1 MSNRFSNYLA
11 NKELNLLFKQV
22 AYATPTIYVALST
35 ADPGDDAASMAEP
48 VGNNYSRVATAT
60 TDWNTS
66 TVRSISN
73 ANALIFPAASGNWG
87 TISYF
92 ALYDQATGGNCLG
105 SGQISPAQAVI
116 SGNTMEIDVGGA
128 TITL

>member
-11 NKELNLLFKQV
+11 NKLLNLMFKQV
-22 AYATPTIYVALST
+22 AYTPPTLYVALST
-35 ADPGDDAASMAEP
+35 AVPGDDGAGVAEP
-48 VGNNYSRVATAT
+48 VGNGYARITTAV

-66 TVRSISN
+66 VVRSISN
-73 ANALIFPAASGNWG
+73 ANALIFAASTGNWG

-92 ALYDQATGGNCLG
+92 AIYDQLTGGNCLG